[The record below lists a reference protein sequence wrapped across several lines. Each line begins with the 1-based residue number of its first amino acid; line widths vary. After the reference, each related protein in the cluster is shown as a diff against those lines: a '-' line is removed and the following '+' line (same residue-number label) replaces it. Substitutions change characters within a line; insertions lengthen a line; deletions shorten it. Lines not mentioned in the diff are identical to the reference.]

1 MKRIFH
7 TILFAA
13 LPMLAAAQVDKSVEV
28 SKEYVP
34 AVAAAAK
41 LPVAPDMTDT
51 VRLRPDI
58 DYSITPL
65 SISTNLA
72 SKPIRPATVTYWE
85 FNRPEPFYLKVGAGW
100 PLNSAADFYAS
111 TQNPGT
117 GYLLG
122 YINHEGRYAGV
133 RNDFGLADDALR
145 MINRAGIAAGKY
157 FGRHTLEGE
166 FGYENRLY
174 RRYGQYTMDPMPA
187 SFGPKAQYGEFDVK
201 VRVGDDFTDL
211 SRWNFNLGLR
221 GALFLDHSDGGRTA
235 GGARQTHLGVDGA
248 LARRFGSHMF
258 RLDVMYEHGAGAKSL
273 SDYYEDIFSGG
284 LRYGLRGGRLRLELG
299 ADYYYDKIVG
309 RDGRHYVVPALLVHL
324 DLGTEAFMPYLEADG
339 SLRDNSLRTLT
350 RLNPYLA
357 GPQWGDK
364 STVSYDARLG
374 ASGSLAGSKLVY
386 RLFASAGIRE
396 NRLFWYGVRHDT
408 GLTTALDVFSF
419 AQGRQ
424 RVASLN
430 GELEYK
436 PAGRFHLMLGLHG
449 YLYDDDTVYA
459 CGLPAFEGRF
469 AARYNGR
476 KVSFGVTADVQSVR
490 HWTVFVYPASASGIA
505 PAPPRMESF
514 AAPFSVDVGADI
526 DWRITQGF
534 SLFAEAHNLADM
546 KLYRYAYYPEY
557 GINFTAG
564 VKFVF

>member
-1 MKRIFH
+1 MKRILH

-13 LPMLAAAQVDKSVEV
+13 LPLLAAAQVEKSVEV
-28 SKEYVP
+28 TKEYVP
-34 AVAAAAK
+34 AVEAAAK
-41 LPVAPDMTDT
+41 LPVVPDMTDT

-65 SISTNLA
+65 SMSTNLA

-85 FNRPEPFYLKVGAGW
+85 FNRPKPFYLKLGAGW
-100 PLNSAADFYAS
+100 PLNSSADFYAS

-122 YINHEGRYAGV
+122 YVNHDGRYADI
-133 RNDFGLADDALR
+133 RNDFGIESNAVR
-145 MINRAGIAAGKY
+145 MDNRAGIAAGKY
-157 FGRHTLEGE
+157 LGRHTLEGE

-174 RRYGQYTMDPMPA
+174 HRYGQYTIDPMPGG
-187 SFGPKAQYGEFDVK
+187 FGSKVQYGEFDVK
-201 VRVGDDFTDL
+201 IRLGDDFTDL
-211 SRWNFNLGLR
+211 SRLNFNVGLR
-221 GALFLDHSDGGRTA
+221 GALFLDHSDGERA
-235 GGARQTHLGVDGA
+235 ASGARQTHLGVDGA

-273 SDYYEDIFSGG
+273 SDYYQDIFLGG
-284 LRYGLRGGRLRLELG
+284 LRYGVSGGRLRLEIG
-299 ADYYYDKIVG
+299 ADYYYDRIVG
-309 RDGRHYVVPALLVHL
+309 RKGRHYVVPALLVHIFT
-324 DLGTEAFMPYLEADG
+324 GSEAFMPYLEADG

-350 RLNPYLA
+350 RLNPYLSE
-357 GPQWGDK
+357 PQWGGK

-374 ASGSLAGSKLVY
+374 ASGSLLGSKLVY
-386 RLFASAGIRE
+386 RIFVSAAIRE
-396 NRLFWYGVRHDT
+396 NQLFWYGVRHDA
-408 GLTTALDVFSF
+408 GLTTTLDAFAF

-424 RVASLN
+424 RLASLN

-449 YLYDDDTVYA
+449 YLYDDDSAYA
-459 CGLPAFEGRF
+459 SGLPAFEGRF

-476 KVSFGVTADVQSVR
+476 RISFGVTADLQSVR
-490 HWTVFVYPASASGIA
+490 HWTMFVYPSSASGIA
-505 PAPPRMESF
+505 PTTPRTESF
-514 AAPFSVDVGADI
+514 AAPFTVDVGADV

-546 KLYRYAYYPEY
+546 KLYRYAWYPEY